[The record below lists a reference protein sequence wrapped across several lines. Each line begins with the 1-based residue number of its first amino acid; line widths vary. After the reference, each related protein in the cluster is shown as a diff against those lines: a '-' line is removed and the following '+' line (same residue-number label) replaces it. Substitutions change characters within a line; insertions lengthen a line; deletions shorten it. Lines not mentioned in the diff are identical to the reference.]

1 MSQHILLHHLKIN
14 YTFKNTGNKRK
25 NHAFIW
31 TCFFLAGQVLMNSKT
46 EKSQKLRLQ
55 SEKSLSWLNIF
66 THGVSNG
73 IESKKWVKI

>member
-1 MSQHILLHHLKIN
+1 MVPSKDM
-14 YTFKNTGNKRK
+14 
-25 NHAFIW
+25 
-31 TCFFLAGQVLMNSKT
+31 FFLAGQVLMNSKT

-55 SEKSLSWLNIF
+55 SEKSLFCLNIF

>member
-1 MSQHILLHHLKIN
+1 MISSYLSRQ
-14 YTFKNTGNKRK
+14 YV
-25 NHAFIW
+25 W

-55 SEKSLSWLNIF
+55 SEKSLFCLNIF

>member
-1 MSQHILLHHLKIN
+1 MGSQIN
-14 YTFKNTGNKRK
+14 VDIC
-25 NHAFIW
+25 IW

-55 SEKSLSWLNIF
+55 SEKSFFCLNIF

-73 IESKKWVKI
+73 IESNKWVKI